1 MSSALRV
8 SLTLVA
14 VSLIALLAAFALGS
28 TPLALGQIF
37 ASDADTHAIVWEIR
51 FPRALAAWLVGAALG
66 LAGAALQGLLRNPLA
81 DSGVL
86 GLSGFA
92 ALGAVLA
99 FAFGVSALA
108 PAAALVFA
116 LGAAVLV
123 TGLGAAARGPA
134 SLVLIGVGL
143 SSAAGGLI
151 ALALNLAPNPGALSD
166 LVNWTL
172 GSVEGRSLQDD
183 ALVGVFLIVGAAFI
197 LAAARGLQALT
208 LGEEAAAA
216 IGANLRITR
225 ILVVLGAA
233 CCVGGATAVAGVI
246 GFVGIAAPHLVR
258 AFAGPDPARLL
269 IPSALAGGAI
279 LVCADIAV
287 RLLPTD
293 TELKLGVAAAL
304 IGGPIFALIAARLAA
319 RGGEA

>member
-1 MSSALRV
+1 MSSAARL
-8 SLTLVA
+8 SLG
-14 VSLIALLAAFALGS
+14 LIVISAAALAASLWLGPVALADPFAN
-28 TPLALGQIF
+28 
-37 ASDADTHAIVWEIR
+37 DAATHTIVWDIR
-51 FPRALAAWLVGAALG
+51 FPRALTAWIVGASLG

-99 FAFGVSALA
+99 LAFGLTAFAPLGALA
-108 PAAALVFA
+108 FA
-116 LGAAVLV
+116 LIAAIIV
-123 TGLGAAARGPA
+123 TALGWSSRGPA

-143 SSAAGGLI
+143 SSLAGGLI
-151 ALALNLAPNPGALSD
+151 ALVLNLAPNPGALAD

-172 GSVEGRSLQDD
+172 GSVEGRSLNEA
-183 ALVGVFLIVGAAFI
+183 ALAGGLLLLGAMLIAF
-197 LAAARGLQALT
+197 AARGLQALT

-216 IGANLRITR
+216 IGADLTR
-225 ILVVLGAA
+225 TRTLVVLGAA
-233 CCVGGATAVAGVI
+233 ACTGGATAVAGVI

-258 AFAGPDPARLL
+258 ALSGHDPARLL
-269 IPSALAGGAI
+269 LPSALAGGA
-279 LVCADIAV
+279 LLTCADIAV

-304 IGGPIFALIAARLAA
+304 IGGPVFALIAARLAS
-319 RGGEA
+319 RGGDA

>member
-1 MSSALRV
+1 MSRDVGV
-8 SLTLVA
+8 SIA
-14 VSLIALLAAFALGS
+14 LIALSG
-28 TPLALGQIF
+28 LALIAALWLGPVPIGNPF
-37 ASDADTHAIVWEIR
+37 APDDATRTIVWDIR
-51 FPRALAAWLVGAALG
+51 FPRALTAWLVGAALG

-92 ALGAVLA
+92 ALGAVIA
-99 FAFGVSALA
+99 FAFGFAALA
-108 PAAALVFA
+108 PIAALVFA

-123 TGLGAAARGPA
+123 TTLGWSARGPA

-143 SSAAGGLI
+143 SSFAGGLI

-172 GSVEGRSLQDD
+172 GSVEGRSLEHV
-183 ALVGVFLIVGAAFI
+183 ALVGGFLVIGAVLI
-197 LAAARGLQALT
+197 LLASRGLQALT
-208 LGEEAAAA
+208 LGEEAAAS
-216 IGANLRITR
+216 IGANLSRTR
-225 ILVVLGAA
+225 TLVVLGAA
-233 CCVGGATAVAGVI
+233 ACTGGATAVAGVI

-258 AFAGPDPARLL
+258 AIAGHDPARLL
-269 IPSALAGGAI
+269 LPSAFAGGAL
-279 LVCADIAV
+279 LVCADVVV

-304 IGGPIFALIAARLAA
+304 LGGPVFALIAARLAS
-319 RGGEA
+319 RGGDA

>member
-1 MSSALRV
+1 MSGALR
-8 SLTLVA
+8 LQ
-14 VSLIALLAAFALGS
+14 IALVVLSAFALVAALWLGP
-28 TPLALGQIF
+28 TPLADPF
-37 ASDADTHAIVWEIR
+37 ANDSATHTIVWDIR
-51 FPRALAAWLVGAALG
+51 FPRALTAWLVGAALG

-92 ALGAVLA
+92 ALGAVIT
-99 FAFGVSALA
+99 FAFGFSSWA
-108 PAAALVFA
+108 PMLALVFA
-116 LGAAVLV
+116 LVAAILV
-123 TGLGAAARGPA
+123 TGLGWTARGPA
-134 SLVLIGVGL
+134 SLALIGVGL
-143 SSAAGGLI
+143 SSFAGGLI
-151 ALALNLAPNPGALSD
+151 ALALNLSPNPGALAD

-172 GSVEGRSLQDD
+172 GSVEGRSLEHA
-183 ALVGVFLIVGAAFI
+183 ALVGAFLIVGALLI

-216 IGANLRITR
+216 IGADISRTR
-225 ILVVLGAA
+225 TLVVLGAA
-233 CCVGGATAVAGVI
+233 ACTGGAVAVAGVI

-258 AFAGPDPARLL
+258 ALMGHDPARLL
-269 IPSALAGGAI
+269 VPSALMGGAL

-304 IGGPIFALIAARLAA
+304 IGGPVFALIAARLAS
-319 RGGEA
+319 RGGDA